1 MLWQSLRPKLMQ
13 THGMD
18 IMDIRDTDIIDIPTL
33 MDIMD
38 TPITIMVII
47 WAKDQ
52 LILSLN
58 LSLTVKWISNL
69 AIMDIGK

>member
-1 MLWQSLRPKLMQ
+1 MQ

-18 IMDIRDTDIIDIPTL
+18 ITDILDTDIIDIPTL

-58 LSLTVKWISNL
+58 LSLTVK
-69 AIMDIGK
+69 